1 MIVGFTGKSLTVRQR
16 GALHHWI
23 ASGQRTPAGLDA
35 PIVVEVTAELR
46 KNQYSSLWYGG
57 EIANIRYKGW
67 TFELYACGDVYA
79 DLYRKGD
86 PEEWLLYVKDKNNA
100 GQLGKELQPYIKT
113 DKALYA
119 AINGQHSKYRLEL
132 LNNNWYECFA
142 IDPCGHFYDLMWAL
156 DSDHAIEAIAEIID
170 GMDEVI
176 ENAAKETG

>member
-1 MIVGFTGKSLTVRQR
+1 MIVGFTGKSLTAQQR
-16 GALHHWI
+16 GSLQRWI
-23 ASGQRTPAGLDA
+23 TSGKQSLTSLDTP
-35 PIVVEVTAELR
+35 VVVNVSEDLR

-57 EIANIRYKGW
+57 EIATIRYKGW
-67 TFELYACGDVYA
+67 KFELYACGDVRA
-79 DLYRKGD
+79 VLSRKSD
-86 PEEWLLYVKDKNNA
+86 PENELFYVKDKNNA
-100 GQLGKELQPYIKT
+100 GQLGEELQPYIET

-119 AINGQHSKYRLEL
+119 AINGQHRKYRLEL

-142 IDPCGHFYDLMWAL
+142 IDPHGQFYDLMWAL